1 MSWPPAPPLAS
12 FGGKPKSSFAQMA
25 VGVTIGLAI
34 LIVASVCVASFT
46 YRSIRG
52 APQVEMMD
60 DDDDDDYDDDD
71 DFDDEDPPP
80 TRSRR
85 RAESIR
91 MDHDDRMDGMDGM
104 DD

>member
-46 YRSIRG
+46 YRSISG
-52 APQVEMMD
+52 APQV
-60 DDDDDDYDDDD
+60 
-71 DFDDEDPPP
+71 
-80 TRSRR
+80 R
-85 RAESIR
+85 
-91 MDHDDRMDGMDGM
+91 
-104 DD
+104 